1 MELLVV
7 MGIFSLTV
15 GVTSAIFLQSNQA
28 QRRVLASTAAQSD
41 LRFALEALVREVRSG
56 TVDYAFYEASAGGVS
71 VPVRRLVIKNASGR
85 REEFYLE
92 ESPAVCPVGTA
103 KCLAISLDGGA
114 PQSVT
119 SAGVVIDTLLFYVS
133 PTVDPFTPDPAT
145 GAYKADQQPTVTIA
159 MRARTTNPKPE
170 DVVIINA
177 QTTVTART
185 YAR

>member
-28 QRRVLASTAAQSD
+28 QRRVLASTTAQTD

-56 TVDYAFYEASAGGVS
+56 TIDYEFYETAAGGVS
-71 VPVRRLVIKNASGR
+71 IPARRLVIKNTSGQ

-92 ESPAVCPVGTA
+92 ESPAVCPAGTA
-103 KCLAISLDGGA
+103 KCLAVRIDGGA

-119 SAGVVIDTLLFYVS
+119 SAGIVVDNLLFYVS

-145 GAYKADQQPTVTIA
+145 GVYKADRQPTVTIA
-159 MRARTTNPKPE
+159 MRVRSTNPKPE
-170 DVVIINA
+170 DVVVINA

-185 YAR
+185 YVR